1 MSAAHGT
8 RIGIAP
14 AAANLNQVMEKLV
27 SGGFVGRKPELT
39 ALERALDQVAD
50 GHAQVVLV
58 AGEAGIGKTRLVEE
72 FVQHARGRTG
82 SVLWGGCIGLGGLP
96 YGPVAEALRSLLHD
110 LDNER
115 LMALVGPHAGDLARI
130 LPGLEDRIPLPVVPI
145 AAGADVIQPRLFDT
159 ILGLLDRLAAD
170 QPVLWVAEDIHWAD
184 PSTLDL
190 LAFLARN
197 ARSTRVL
204 FVLTYRSDELHR
216 RHPLVPWLT
225 EIRRLPATE
234 QLEPGRLDLGEIQE
248 LVAVLG
254 GGTVSA
260 GAVETVARR
269 SGGVPLFVEELV
281 AASVN
286 TTLDKV
292 PSTLRD
298 LILARVERLAPG
310 AKPVLQVAAVG
321 GLRIDASLVSGALD
335 LDEPAV
341 EEALGDAIENNLLAY
356 APGSRDTIEFRH
368 PLIREALYDDL
379 LPGRRRRLHAA
390 FAVTLQRLGEPRES
404 DAAAWW
410 AQLADHGDAA
420 NDHAIAFP
428 ATVRAADAAARAGAY
443 ADAAKRYERALEL
456 WDVVADPVELAGTDR
471 AALLN
476 SAATSLVHAGEESRA
491 AALWKE
497 AAEAVDRQA
506 DPLRAARFLVDLSWA
521 MRSRCGEPEASLPV
535 VQEALDLVPAEPP
548 SIERAMALSELG
560 GVLMNLDRWEESVA
574 ACEEAIAIARDV
586 GDVTTEALALS
597 RLSNDLAALGRLDEA
612 LEVGL
617 RVRSIAL
624 ERRDPTTL
632 AAHGNLWWVYE
643 CRRDMA
649 AQAAHGA
656 EVARLARELGVWRR
670 EGIPKALIVV
680 ESHFWSGRWVEARA
694 LLDEIP
700 ERDCTD
706 PMRGTLR
713 NMTCGLLDI
722 GQGRLDEARAHL
734 DAIEP
739 SEWNMYWLA
748 RSLISVLAGSDDEAL
763 ELVSTCLRQG
773 DPSKSLGV
781 RGDVAL
787 VGLRV
792 LAGRATIARSR
803 GDDVG
808 ANTAAR
814 LAAPLLDVVQET
826 SGLPRVP
833 PGTDPWR
840 VAQVAAAQGE
850 LSRLEGRPDP
860 STWVLAAEKMA
871 AVDRRP
877 EVAYLS
883 LRQAEAYLHDGASR
897 REAAAPLLTACEL
910 ASGMGAVPLLR
921 EIRDLGRRAR
931 IALPGDD
938 PVGPAA
944 LGPWSVD
951 ALTAR
956 EREVLALIADG
967 RTNRQIADAL
977 FISESTAGVHVSHI
991 LGKLGVSGRAEA
1003 AAVAVRTGIAPD

>member
-1 MSAAHGT
+1 M
-8 RIGIAP
+8 
-14 AAANLNQVMEKLV
+14 LKQVMGKLV
-27 SGGFVGRKPELT
+27 SGGFIGRQQELAALKT
-39 ALERALDQVAD
+39 ALGGVAE
-50 GHAQVVLV
+50 GQARVVLV
-58 AGEAGIGKTRLVEE
+58 GGEAGIGKTRLVEE
-72 FVQHARGRTG
+72 FAQHVRGRTG
-82 SVLWGGCIGLGGLP
+82 RVLWGGCIGLGGLP
-96 YGPVAEALRSLLHD
+96 YGPVAEALRSLVHD
-110 LDNER
+110 LDDDG
-115 LMALVGPHAGDLARI
+115 LAAVVGPHAGDLARI
-130 LPGLEDRIPLPVVPI
+130 LPGLEDRIPLPFVPI

-159 ILGLLDRLAAD
+159 ILGLLDRLAAE
-170 QPVLWVAEDIHWAD
+170 QPVVWVAEDLHWAD

-197 ARSTRVL
+197 ARSSRVL

-216 RHPLVPWLT
+216 RHLLVPWLS
-225 EIRRLPATE
+225 EIGRLPVTE
-234 QLEPGRLDLGEIQE
+234 RLELGRLDLGEIQE
-248 LVAVLG
+248 LVAVLR
-254 GGTVSA
+254 GGTATQGV
-260 GAVETVARR
+260 VETVARR

-286 TTLDKV
+286 TPFERV

-298 LILARVERLAPG
+298 LILARVERLAP
-310 AKPVLQVAAVG
+310 ATKPVLQAAAVG
-321 GLRIDASLVSGALD
+321 GLRIDSSLVSGALE

-390 FAVTLQRLGEPRES
+390 FAATLQRRSEPRES

-443 ADAAKRYERALEL
+443 GDAAKRYERALEL
-456 WDVVADPVELAGTDR
+456 WDVVVDPADLAGTDR
-471 AALLN
+471 AGLLN
-476 SAATSLVHAGEESRA
+476 SAATSLVHAGDEPRA

-497 AAEAVDRQA
+497 AADAVDRQA

-521 MRSRCGEPEASLPV
+521 MRSQCGDPDASLPV
-535 VQEALDLVPAEPP
+535 AREALDLVPPEPP
-548 SIERAMALSELG
+548 TIERAMALSELG
-560 GVLMNLDRWEESVA
+560 GVLMNLNQWEESVA
-574 ACEEAIAIARDV
+574 ACEEAIALARVV

-624 ERRDPTTL
+624 ERRDPMTL
-632 AAHGNLWWVYE
+632 AAHGNLWYVYE

-649 AQAAHGA
+649 GQAAHGA
-656 EVARLARELGVWRR
+656 EVARLARELGIWRW
-670 EGIPKALIVV
+670 EGIPRALDIVQ
-680 ESHFWSGRWVEARA
+680 SHFWTGRWVEARA
-694 LLDEIP
+694 ILDEVS

-713 NMTCGLLDI
+713 NMNCGLLDI

-748 RSLISVLAGSDDEAL
+748 RSLIAVLAGSDDEAL

-792 LAGRATIARSR
+792 LAGRATAARAR
-803 GDDVG
+803 GDGVG
-808 ANTAAR
+808 AATAGR
-814 LAAPLLDVVQET
+814 MAAPLLDVVRET

-840 VAQVAAAQGE
+840 VAQVAAAEGE
-850 LSRLEGRPDP
+850 VTRLEGRPDA
-860 STWVLAAEKMA
+860 STWVLAAGRMA
-871 AVDRRP
+871 ALDRRP

-883 LRQAEAYLHDGASR
+883 LRQAEAFLHDGGSR
-897 REAAAPLLTACEL
+897 KDAEGPLRQAAAL
-910 ASGMGAVPLLR
+910 AAGMGADPLLR
-921 EIRDLGRRAR
+921 EIQDLGRRAR
-931 IALPGDD
+931 ISLPNSD
-938 PVGPAA
+938 PVPPTS
-944 LGPWSVD
+944 LGPGTVE

-956 EREVLALIADG
+956 EREVLALIVDG
-967 RTNRQIADAL
+967 RTNRQIANAL

-991 LGKLGVSGRAEA
+991 LGKLGVTGRAEA
-1003 AAVAVRTGIAPD
+1003 AAVAVRTRMVSD